1 MEARKEAEED
11 DYGCYGIFNYGL
23 DDLFDH
29 GYSENDTKDL
39 GSV

>member
-11 DYGCYGIFNYGL
+11 DYGRCGIYGYGL

-29 GYSENDTKDL
+29 GHSKDDTKDM